1 MPRVYLGGTM
11 RNVAVYGSLRKGL
24 GNHRV
29 LGESKMIGTQWIPD
43 YEMFSLGSYPGIRSG
58 DSHILVEVYEVSDE
72 TLRRLDTLEGYNGN
86 DATNFYD
93 REEVSTDYGK
103 ALIYTLQGHRY
114 KSQPIVE
121 SGDWTKHSVQ
131 LKELI

>member
-1 MPRVYLGGTM
+1 M

-58 DSHILVEVYEVSDE
+58 DSHILVEVYEVDDD
-72 TLRRLDTLEGYNGN
+72 TLQRLDTLEGYHGSNA
-86 DATNFYD
+86 DNFYD
-93 REEVSTDYGK
+93 REEVSTDYGT

-131 LKELI
+131 FKELI